1 MRTKERSLVGKGAY
15 APGNNSKSVGPFLE
29 APFRSNSQATPR
41 PVSAHLG
48 HRWGIAMDKLARGF
62 VFVLLLAAVGLG
74 AGCGG
79 SAERFN
85 TDQFWEKMTREAQ

>member
-1 MRTKERSLVGKGAY
+1 
-15 APGNNSKSVGPFLE
+15 
-29 APFRSNSQATPR
+29 
-41 PVSAHLG
+41 
-48 HRWGIAMDKLARGF
+48 MDKLARGF